1 MTPEKDSPQWRRNE
15 SIIAKNPVLRAARDT
30 SEGFTRSS
38 TISTTQQTVTDAYRE
53 GWQRIF
59 GAKDDS

>member
-1 MTPEKDSPQWRRNE
+1 MTPEKDSAQWRRNE

-30 SEGFTRSS
+30 SEGFRPGS

-59 GAKDDS
+59 GDKK